1 MLVEGI
7 FSGGNGMVHDYV
19 NKLVDWMSVHR
30 NEENAE
36 PMKKYMR
43 NQFEFLGIKTPQ
55 RTALLREFLKEHG
68 KPHLEDLS
76 ETVLGLW
83 ELPEREFQYI
93 ALALLEKD
101 VKKLTE
107 SHVKLAEK
115 LIVTKSWWDTVDH
128 LATRIVGTILK
139 KHPVLIKPFTGT
151 WIQSDNFW
159 LQRTAILFQL
169 KYKKDTDEALLYR
182 YIRMCKDSKE
192 FFIQKAI
199 GWALREYSKTN
210 PESVKRFVES
220 EELAP
225 LSKREAL
232 KVIKKATES
241 H

>member
-1 MLVEGI
+1 MEHG
-7 FSGGNGMVHDYV
+7 YV
-19 NKLVDWMSVHR
+19 NKLADWMRSHR
-30 NEENAE
+30 NEENAG

-43 NQFEFLGIKTPQ
+43 NQFEFLGIKTPE
-55 RTALLREFLKEHG
+55 RIALLREFLKEHG
-68 KPHLEDLS
+68 KPHFEDLS
-76 ETVLGLW
+76 ETVLALW
-83 ELPEREFQYI
+83 ELPEREFQHI
-93 ALALLEKD
+93 ALTLLEKD
-101 VKKLTE
+101 VKKLSE
-107 SHVKLAEK
+107 EHVKLAEK

-139 KHPVLIKPFTGT
+139 KHPELIEPYTRK

-159 LQRTAILFQL
+159 LKRTAILFQL
-169 KYKKDTDEALLYR
+169 KYKKDTNEALLYH

-210 PESVKRFVES
+210 PESVKRFVDS

-232 KVIKKATES
+232 KVIKKSKER
-241 H
+241 HL

>member
-1 MLVEGI
+1 
-7 FSGGNGMVHDYV
+7 MVYDYV
-19 NKLVDWMSVHR
+19 NKLVDWMRSHR
-30 NEENAE
+30 NEEHAE

-43 NQFEFLGIKTPQ
+43 NQFEFLGIKTPE

-68 KPHLEDLS
+68 KPKFEDLE
-76 ETVLGLW
+76 ETVLLLW
-83 ELPEREFQYI
+83 ELPKREFQYI
-93 ALALLEKD
+93 ALSLLEKE
-101 VKKLTE
+101 VKKLSE
-107 SHVKLAEK
+107 EHVKLAER

-128 LATRIVGTILK
+128 LAPRIVGMILK
-139 KHPVLIKPFTGT
+139 KHPELIEPYTGK

-159 LQRTAILFQL
+159 LKRTAILFQL
-169 KYKKDTDEALLYR
+169 KYKKDTDEALLYH

-210 PESVKRFVES
+210 PESVKRFVDS

-232 KVIKKATES
+232 KVIIKAKES